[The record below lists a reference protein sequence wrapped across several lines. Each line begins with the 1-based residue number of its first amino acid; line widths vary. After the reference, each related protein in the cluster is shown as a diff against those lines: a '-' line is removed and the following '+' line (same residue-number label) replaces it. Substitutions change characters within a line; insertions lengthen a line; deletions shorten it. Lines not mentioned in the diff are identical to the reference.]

1 MIFSVEPII
10 TKFGGLLEYKPQ
22 WTLSLKGWLI
32 LMSLLLANFWIFI
45 QSIHSFLTFSQPLE
59 VADILLIEGWLNGK
73 TLEGVVKEYQKRNY
87 KMILI
92 PGFPMNEEEFSNG
105 YQSYPEKVAKT
116 LIKLGI
122 ESQKIVTIVIPYVET
137 NRTAET
143 AIAVKNWLKKS
154 NLSLNSLNIYSYD
167 IHTRR
172 SYLIYQKIL
181 KPEIKV
187 GAIAYPSPHYNPQ
200 KWWRSSYGVKIMI
213 NEIIGY
219 FYARFIWFYFQS
231 KSANI
236 EGENPNHKQGN
247 E

>member
-32 LMSLLLANFWIFI
+32 LISLVFASLLLFI
-45 QSIHSFLTFSQPLE
+45 KYIHSFLTLSQPLKE
-59 VADILLIEGWLNGK
+59 ADILLIEGWLNGK
-73 TLEGVVKEYQKRNY
+73 TLEGGVNEYQKGNY
-87 KMILI
+87 QMILI
-92 PGFPMNEEEFSNG
+92 PGFPINEEEFANG
-105 YQSYPEKVAKT
+105 YQSYPERVAKI

-154 NLSLNSLNIYSYD
+154 NLSLNSLNLYSYD

-187 GAIAYPSPHYNPQ
+187 GAISYSSPHYNPQ

-213 NEIIGY
+213 NEIISY
-219 FYARFIWFYFQS
+219 FYTRFIWFYFQP
-231 KSANI
+231 KSAKI
-236 EGENPNHKQGN
+236 E
-247 E
+247 